1 MNKLFALLSV
11 LALTAF
17 GLAACGGGN
26 DESSSSTSAST
37 TESTSTTAGG
47 GGGAGG
53 TVSISAD
60 PGGALAFTTD
70 SVSTKAGDVTIKFD
84 NPSSTGHDVVIE
96 DADGNEVARTDV
108 ITGDSAETTATL
120 EAGDYTFF
128 CSVDAHRDAG
138 MEGTLTAQ

>member
-26 DESSSSTSAST
+26 DETSSSTSAST

-84 NPSSTGHDVVIE
+84 NPASLGHDVVIE
-96 DADGNEVARTDV
+96 DADGNEVTRTDV
-108 ITGDSAETTATL
+108 ITDDSAETTATL